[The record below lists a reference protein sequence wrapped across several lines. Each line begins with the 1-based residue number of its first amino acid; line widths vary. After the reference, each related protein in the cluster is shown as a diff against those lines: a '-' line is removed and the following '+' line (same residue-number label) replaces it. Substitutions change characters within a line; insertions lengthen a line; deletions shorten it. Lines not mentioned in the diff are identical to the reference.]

1 MAHQGTEFYLPQGLK
16 VIMRTK
22 STFIFILAFA
32 ACLVLLNSCSGD
44 SKKAIRVGNTLSSFS
59 GNDLEGNTFS
69 LASHKGSPVIMRF
82 FLINC
87 PYCKADTPVFNKF
100 FDEYGAK
107 GLSIVYINNNG
118 VNTEEVKSFVEELH
132 VRFPVIYDPDGKIAR
147 QYNVKVQPLTLILS
161 PEHKLLAALL
171 GGVSE
176 AELNELLSPYF
187 QS

>member
-1 MAHQGTEFYLPQGLK
+1 MS
-16 VIMRTK
+16 TK
-22 STFIFILAFA
+22 SAIIIMVALT

-44 SKKAIRVGNTLSSFS
+44 SKKAIRVGNTLASFS
-59 GNDLEGNTFS
+59 GTDLEGKTFS
-69 LASHKGSPVIMRF
+69 LASHKGSPVILRF

-100 FDEYGAK
+100 FDEYGK
-107 GLSIVYINNNG
+107 RNLSIVYINNNG
-118 VNTEEVKSFVEELH
+118 ANSKEVQSFVEELH
-132 VRFPVIYDPDGKIAR
+132 VRFPVIYDPDGNIAR

-176 AELNELLSPYF
+176 AELIELLRPYL